1 MHKLIALLYFIL
13 IANIGKAQE
22 EVTVFES
29 GTEGYKIFRI
39 PSIVQTPNKTILAFA
54 EGRIHGGADF
64 GDIKIVMKKSV
75 DNGKHW
81 TSLQIVAS
89 YDHWQVG
96 NAAPVV
102 DLLDPNYPNGKIY
115 LFYNTGN
122 VSEMEL
128 REGKG
133 LREVWYITSVDDG
146 ETWSAPVN
154 ISSQVHF
161 TNGAMEGRIYNSD
174 KNWRTYA
181 NTPGHATQCL
191 EGKYKGRIYIAA
203 NHSEGPSKPQFKD
216 YFSHGYYSDDHGKTF
231 QVSSS
236 LDIAGS
242 NEATAA
248 FISKDRLIIN
258 ARNQAG
264 SPRARIVAFSNN
276 GGEQFEKAYYDSAL
290 VDPVCEG
297 AILNI
302 GKRKGKTILAFVNAA
317 DTQHR
322 NNLGL
327 KISFDEGKSWPIQ
340 KLIDGT
346 KDAALSKKDFTAYAD
361 LIKIGNRKI
370 GVFYEKE
377 NYRKMVFK
385 ILKW

>member
-39 PSIVQTPNKTILAFA
+39 PSIFQTPNKTILAFA

-154 ISSQVHF
+154 VTSQVHF
-161 TNGAMEGRIYNSD
+161 PNGAMEGRIYNSD

-322 NNLGL
+322 NNLSL